1 MLPFHSQQQQQQS
14 LPPTNSH
21 PSLGAAYS
29 HPSAL
34 PQIQEWLRPGS
45 GNSVNA
51 NISSPSATSASNSVN
66 NGTATSSPSLG
77 SVGPS
82 SRAPSAASQ
91 HPSSETIKP
100 EMSSPGLK
108 PKRTESGS
116 SINGLDNGSG
126 DEKRVIKNSPG
137 SSPLGSPGPEQ
148 SR

>member
-1 MLPFHSQQQQQQS
+1 M
-14 LPPTNSH
+14 
-21 PSLGAAYS
+21 
-29 HPSAL
+29 
-34 PQIQEWLRPGS
+34 
-45 GNSVNA
+45 NA